1 MQANGSSDTPPPQL
15 LTDPASLERTYR
27 YLRMGIGGTV
37 VLIFV
42 SIAVSMAQVGVLSSV
57 SAYYYTPARTVF
69 VGALIAAS
77 LGLLAISGTGV
88 ARILLDAAGLLAP
101 LIALVPTP
109 LAPGS
114 IPGLTIDCEPG
125 GTCVPSAYHPD
136 VANGIITYL
145 VVSVV
150 IVIASFFIFRGR
162 TQGFRVVRG
171 SLLGATGLLLVVA
184 LMWAFAR
191 DTLLQY
197 GHVTAA
203 IVFFLAIG
211 SCAVAKAFEH
221 YQGARPTRT
230 YQRLYWIISAGFLLD
245 AVIAIAVIYGGWLEA
260 FAIPPVLVCELLA
273 LALFLLYWILQS
285 FPRWDADH
293 PALVFPGSLVAGKA
307 WAQSDGADPPKP

>member
-1 MQANGSSDTPPPQL
+1 MPANDSDYPPQL
-15 LTDPASLERTYR
+15 LTDSASLQRTYR

-42 SIAVSMAQVGVLSSV
+42 SIAVAMTQVGVLSSV

-69 VGALIAAS
+69 VGALIATS

-88 ARILLDAAGLLAP
+88 ERALLDAAGLLAP

-109 LAPGS
+109 LRPGS
-114 IPGLTIDCEPG
+114 VPGLTIDCEPG
-125 GTCVPSAYHPD
+125 STCVPSVYHPD
-136 VANGIITYL
+136 VANGITTYL
-145 VVSVV
+145 VMTVV
-150 IVIASFFIFRGR
+150 IVIAAFLIFKGR
-162 TQGFRVVRG
+162 NQEFRAVLA
-171 SLLGATGLLLVVA
+171 SLLGATALLLVVA

-191 DTLLQY
+191 DTFLQY
-197 GHVTAA
+197 AHVTAA

-230 YQRLYWIISAGFLLD
+230 YQRLYWIIAAGFLLD
-245 AVIAIAVIYGGWLEA
+245 AVVAVAVIYGGWLES
-260 FAIPPVLVCELLA
+260 FVIPPVLVCELLA

-285 FPRWDADH
+285 FPRWDSTH
-293 PALVFPGSLVAGKA
+293 PQLVFPGSLVTGKA
-307 WAQSDGADPPKP
+307 